1 MYKMRR
7 YTVAQA
13 RQRLAEAL
21 DSAASG
27 EAVVIERRGVR
38 FRLEAVRP
46 KRRAAARRPLI
57 EFLDPSVESGRWG
70 WAWEAGEL
78 RFSGGRRRG

>member
-1 MYKMRR
+1 MYKMKR

-21 DSAASG
+21 DSAAGG
-27 EAVVIERRGVR
+27 EPVVIERRGVR

-46 KRRAAARRPLI
+46 KRRASIRRPLI
-57 EFLDPSVESGRWG
+57 EFVDAAVEAGRWG
-70 WAWEAGEL
+70 WTWEAGEL